1 MNNIDTTKE
10 TYQNIWN
17 KVRNLLRYDEMI
29 DPSIFNTYIKNTYI
43 YDILD
48 DRCLIIVESSF
59 AKEILTKNLSTKI
72 KELLDRIIQQNL
84 KIEFLEL
91 NEVKKQKIY
100 EEKDFVEFNKT
111 QQNKKQFQFSNFIK
125 GNSNNEAFQSALSI
139 TVELGKYWNPLFIY
153 GNSGLGKTHLLH
165 AIENEVNN
173 KYNGEKKTLYL
184 SSEEFGR
191 MIPDIIKQNISNI
204 EKFKDSFNQYDVLL
218 VDDIQFLANRNKTN
232 EIFFHIFNSFVNKE
246 KQIVITSD
254 KHPDDLHGFEERNV
268 SRFQSGLSVGI
279 DSPDFETA
287 LIILKEKIKSLNYDP
302 TIFTEESLN
311 FIALNFNS
319 DVRKLEG
326 ALNRLIFYSI
336 LYIKPNHLIVLDDVM
351 KAFKITSISIKEK
364 LTIKKIKNIVAD
376 YYNIPI
382 KLLISTSRVKTIT
395 AARHVAMYLI
405 KTLLNESYT
414 KIGNEFGG
422 KDHTTVM
429 SAYNKVKKNIENSYE
444 FKKTIERLSR
454 ECLKHD

>member
-1 MNNIDTTKE
+1 MNNINKSKE

-17 KVRNLLRYDEMI
+17 KVRNFLQYDEMI

-59 AKEILTKNLSTKI
+59 AKEILTKNLSNKI

-254 KHPDDLHGFEERNV
+254 KHPDDLNGFEERNV

-302 TIFTEESLN
+302 SIFTEESLN

-395 AARHVAMYLI
+395 AARHVTMYLI

-429 SAYNKVKKNIENSYE
+429 SAYNKVKKNIENNYE

-454 ECLKHD
+454 ECLKHN

>member
-1 MNNIDTTKE
+1 MNNIDKTKE

-17 KVRNLLRYDEMI
+17 KVRNFLQYDEMI

-43 YDILD
+43 YDIFE
-48 DRCLIIVESSF
+48 DRCLIIVESTF
-59 AKEILTKNLSTKI
+59 AKEILTKNLSTKV

-100 EEKDFVEFNKT
+100 EEKDFIEFNKT

-125 GNSNNEAFQSALSI
+125 GDSNNEAFQSALSI
-139 TVELGKYWNPLFIY
+139 TLKLGKYWNPLFIY

-173 KYNGEKKTLYL
+173 KYHGEKKILYL

-191 MIPDIIKQNISNI
+191 MIPDIIKRNISNI

-218 VDDIQFLANRNKTN
+218 VDDIQFLANRSKTN
-232 EIFFHIFNSFVNKE
+232 EFFFHIFNSFVNKE

-254 KHPDDLHGFEERNV
+254 KHPDDLYGFEERNV

-351 KAFKITSISIKEK
+351 KAFKITSNSLKEK
-364 LTIKKIKNIVAD
+364 LTIKKIQNIVVD
-376 YYNIPI
+376 YYNIPL
-382 KLLISTSRVKTIT
+382 KLLVSTSRVKTVT
-395 AARHVAMYLI
+395 TARHVTMYLI

-429 SAYNKVKKNIENSYE
+429 NAYNKVKKNIENNYE
-444 FKKTIERLSR
+444 FKKMIEKLSHQ
-454 ECLKHD
+454 CLKHN

>member
-1 MNNIDTTKE
+1 MNNIDKTKE
-10 TYQNIWN
+10 NYQNIWN
-17 KVRNLLRYDEMI
+17 KVRNFLQYDEMI

-43 YDILD
+43 YDIFE
-48 DRCLIIVESSF
+48 DRCLIIVESTF
-59 AKEILTKNLSTKI
+59 AKEILTKNLSIKV
-72 KELLDRIIQQNL
+72 KELLDKIIQQNL
-84 KIEFLEL
+84 IIEFLEL
-91 NEVKKQKIY
+91 SEVKKQKIY
-100 EEKDFVEFNKT
+100 EEKDFVEFNKI
-111 QQNKKQFQFSNFIK
+111 QQNKKQFQFNNFIK
-125 GNSNNEAFQSALSI
+125 GDSNNEAFQSALFV

-173 KYNGEKKTLYL
+173 KYHGAKKILYL

-191 MIPDIIKQNISNI
+191 MIPDIIKQNIANI
-204 EKFKDSFNQYDVLL
+204 EQFKDSFNQYDVLL
-218 VDDIQFLANRNKTN
+218 VDDVQFLANRNKTN
-232 EIFFHIFNSFVNKE
+232 EIFFHIFNSFVNKK

-254 KHPDDLHGFEERNV
+254 KHPDDLYGFEKRNV

-287 LIILKEKIKSLNYDP
+287 LVILKEKLKSLNYDP

-336 LYIKPNHLIVLDDVM
+336 LYIKPNHLIVLNDVM
-351 KAFKITSISIKEK
+351 KAFKIANTSLKEK
-364 LTIKKIKNIVAD
+364 LTIKKIKNIVAE

-395 AARHVAMYLI
+395 IARHVTMYLI

-429 SAYNKVKKNIENSYE
+429 SAYKKVKKNIETNYE
-444 FKKTIERLSR
+444 FKKTIEKLSHQ
-454 ECLKHD
+454 CLKHN

>member
-1 MNNIDTTKE
+1 MNNIDKTKE

-17 KVRNLLRYDEMI
+17 KVRNFLQYDEMI

-43 YDILD
+43 FDIFE
-48 DRCLIIVESSF
+48 DRCLIIVESTF
-59 AKEILTKNLSTKI
+59 AKEILTKNLSTKV

-125 GNSNNEAFQSALSI
+125 GDSNNEAFQSALSI
-139 TVELGKYWNPLFIY
+139 TLELGKYWNPLFIY

-165 AIENEVNN
+165 AIKNEVNN
-173 KYNGEKKTLYL
+173 KYHGEKKILYL

-218 VDDIQFLANRNKTN
+218 VDDIQFLANRSKTN

-254 KHPDDLHGFEERNV
+254 KHPDDLYGFEERNV

-279 DSPDFETA
+279 VSPNFETA

-351 KAFKITSISIKEK
+351 KAFKINSNLLKEK
-364 LTIKKIKNIVAD
+364 LTIKKIQNIVVD
-376 YYNIPI
+376 YYNIPL

-395 AARHVAMYLI
+395 TARHVTMYLI
-405 KTLLNESYT
+405 KTLLNETYT

-429 SAYNKVKKNIENSYE
+429 NAYNKVKKNIENNYE
-444 FKKTIERLSR
+444 FKKTIEKLSHQ
-454 ECLKHD
+454 CLKRN